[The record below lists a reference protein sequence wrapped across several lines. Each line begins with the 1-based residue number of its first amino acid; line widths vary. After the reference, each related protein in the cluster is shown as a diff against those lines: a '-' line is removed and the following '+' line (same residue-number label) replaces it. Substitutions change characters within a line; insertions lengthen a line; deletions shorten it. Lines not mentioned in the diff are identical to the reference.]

1 MSSRPSIDVAV
12 VMRRERVQGDMAK
25 WQTWRWVLDDVTP
38 QEENFGNSPK
48 CLREGDDGALWLFP
62 NFKVEL
68 FSDDAEGYL
77 LNVTSPDPCFFVMWR
92 MEERVALSEELV
104 AVPERVSL
112 SYHDAGRWLDAQET
126 IEQVPAS
133 PDIVQWVACVAWRGV
148 PCKGLDCGW
157 ELSFGKGSAKGA
169 PCFTACLRCDQ
180 RLKKLPL
187 SPLLPAWLMRRPLS
201 GPNGR
206 Q

>member
-1 MSSRPSIDVAV
+1 MTLNHWYYPPMSFRPSIDVAV
-12 VMRRERVQGDMAK
+12 VMRRERVQGGMAK

-38 QEENFGNSPK
+38 QEENFGHTPK

-133 PDIVQWVACVAWRGV
+133 PDIVQWVREFANDHYTPEVKRRQR
-148 PCKGLDCGW
+148 PQ
-157 ELSFGKGSAKGA
+157 SFQALTDRFGQPAKVTTGDRSGRKVDGA
-169 PCFTACLRCDQ
+169 
-180 RLKKLPL
+180 
-187 SPLLPAWLMRRPLS
+187 
-201 GPNGR
+201 
-206 Q
+206 